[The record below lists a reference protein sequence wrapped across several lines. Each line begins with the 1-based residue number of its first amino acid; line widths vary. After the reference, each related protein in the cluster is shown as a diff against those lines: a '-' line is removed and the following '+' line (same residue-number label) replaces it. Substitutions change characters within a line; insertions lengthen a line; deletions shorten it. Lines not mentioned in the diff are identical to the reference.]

1 MSDSTVTRADL
12 ADAVYEQVGL
22 SRSESADFVDNVFD
36 EMIDGI
42 VNDGVLKLSSF
53 GTFQVRQKKA
63 RVGRN
68 PKTGVEVTI
77 TPRKVVTY
85 KASHV
90 LKDNMNGGGD
100 YR

>member
-1 MSDSTVTRADL
+1 MSEQTLTRADL

-22 SRSESADFVDNVFD
+22 SRSESSDLVDETLD
-36 EMIDGI
+36 LMIDGL
-42 VNDGVLKLSSF
+42 VSDDLLKISSF

-77 TPRKVVTY
+77 TPRRVVTY

-90 LKDNMNGGGD
+90 LKDRINND
-100 YR
+100 N

>member
-1 MSDSTVTRADL
+1 MSEQTLTRADL

-22 SRSESADFVDNVFD
+22 SRSESSDLVDETLD
-36 EMIDGI
+36 LMIDGL
-42 VNDGVLKLSSF
+42 VADDLLKISSF

-77 TPRKVVTY
+77 TPRRVVTY

-90 LKDNMNGGGD
+90 LKDRLNDNN
-100 YR
+100 

>member
-1 MSDSTVTRADL
+1 MTGKTITRADI

-22 SRSESADFVDNVFD
+22 SRVESAELVDSVVD
-36 EMIDGI
+36 EMCDAIIKKGE
-42 VNDGVLKLSSF
+42 LKISSF
-53 GTFQVRQKKA
+53 GTFSVRQKKA

-77 TPRKVVTY
+77 TPRRVVTY

-90 LKDNMNGGGD
+90 LKDKMNNN
-100 YR
+100 

>member
-1 MSDSTVTRADL
+1 MSIQTLTRADL

-22 SRSESADFVDNVFD
+22 SRVESSDLVDAVID
-36 EMIDGI
+36 EMEDAIVTDGE
-42 VNDGVLKLSSF
+42 LKLSSF
-53 GTFQVRQKKA
+53 GTFTVNQKRA

-77 TPRKVVTY
+77 TPRKVVSY

-90 LKDNMNGGGD
+90 LKEKMNEN
-100 YR
+100 